1 MFSRK
6 TILILQESTPIEKH
20 MEISHHRILRIPGKI
35 NFPQLKRLPNSL
47 KQNSLHLLKYVKT
60 LGYSEKLDQYELLKL
75 GIFNQLNFFQLLA
88 GILILCTCIFHHQ
101 FPGWACI
108 IAGMPA
114 LINLVVL
121 YLNKRYLHQTAL
133 IAYFIF
139 QPLATSFIFIN
150 SLSLGLD
157 LYFILYGILA
167 VFFLR
172 EIGLMIFSICF
183 SMVNFFILSVVL
195 KQFIYELEKVNNFL
209 YLVNEGVTIVF
220 IFYGL
225 YLIKK
230 ENTAYQFSIL
240 GKNRDLQ
247 HKNVQIQL
255 QANKLKENASLLEK
269 QKEELTEL
277 NALKNKMFSIISH
290 DLKAPMYAMRNFFT
304 EMQQNNLPAKEFK
317 KMIPGIVNDL
327 NYTTGLMDNLLQWAK
342 AQMQAN
348 AVYPQKVD
356 IGNSITETI
365 RLLNRQSAAKQIT
378 IEADTDEGVFGFMDK
393 DMLSLVLR
401 NLISNAIKF
410 TPEKGNIKI
419 GMHENCTIV
428 EVYVQDNGTGIS
440 PEAMKKINGKDFYST
455 KGTASESGTGLGL
468 KLCKEFMARNGGQLY
483 IESKPGKGSTFSF
496 SLPKAVE

>member
-1 MFSRK
+1 
-6 TILILQESTPIEKH
+6 

-35 NFPQLKRLPNSL
+35 TFPQLKRLQNSL
-47 KQNSLHLLKYVKT
+47 KQNLINLLSYIKS
-60 LGYSEKLDQYELLKL
+60 LGYSDALDQYELLKL

-88 GILILCTCIFHHQ
+88 GILVLCTCIFYHQ
-101 FPGWACI
+101 FPGWACV

-114 LINLVVL
+114 CINIVVL
-121 YLNKRYLHQTAL
+121 YLNKRYMHQTAL

-150 SLSLGLD
+150 SMSLGLD

-172 EIGLMIFSICF
+172 EIGLMIFSISF

-195 KQFIYELEKVNNFL
+195 KQFIYELERINNFL

-247 HKNVQIQL
+247 HKNMQIQL
-255 QANKLKENASLLEK
+255 QANKIKENASLLEK
-269 QKEELTEL
+269 QKEELIEL
-277 NALKNKMFSIISH
+277 NALKNKLFSIISH
-290 DLKAPMYAMRNFFT
+290 DLKAPMYAMKNFFS
-304 EMQQNNLPAKEFK
+304 EVQQNNMPVRELK
-317 KMIPGIVNDL
+317 KMIPSVVADL
-327 NYTTGLMDNLLQWAK
+327 TYTTGLMDNLLQWAK
-342 AQMQAN
+342 AQMQSHT
-348 AVYPQKVD
+348 VYPQKVD
-356 IGNSITETI
+356 IGKSIEETLN
-365 RLLNRQSAAKQIT
+365 LLRRQSENKQIV
-378 IEADTDEGVFGFMDK
+378 IESDHAEGVYGFMDK
-393 DMLSLVLR
+393 DMLNLVLR
-401 NLISNAIKF
+401 NLVSNAIKF
-410 TPEKGNIKI
+410 TPQKGNIKI
-419 GMHENCTIV
+419 GVHENCTLV
-428 EVYVQDNGTGIS
+428 EVFVQDNGTGIS
-440 PEAMKKINGKDFYST
+440 PEALKKINGNDFYST

-468 KLCKEFMARNGGQLY
+468 KLCKEFMIRNGGQLY

-496 SLPKAVE
+496 SLPKAV

>member
-1 MFSRK
+1 M
-6 TILILQESTPIEKH
+6 
-20 MEISHHRILRIPGKI
+20 
-35 NFPQLKRLPNSL
+35 
-47 KQNSLHLLKYVKT
+47 
-60 LGYSEKLDQYELLKL
+60 
-75 GIFNQLNFFQLLA
+75 
-88 GILILCTCIFHHQ
+88 
-101 FPGWACI
+101 
-108 IAGMPA
+108 
-114 LINLVVL
+114 
-121 YLNKRYLHQTAL
+121 
-133 IAYFIF
+133 
-139 QPLATSFIFIN
+139 
-150 SLSLGLD
+150 
-157 LYFILYGILA
+157 
-167 VFFLR
+167 
-172 EIGLMIFSICF
+172 
-183 SMVNFFILSVVL
+183 
-195 KQFIYELEKVNNFL
+195 
-209 YLVNEGVTIVF
+209 
-220 IFYGL
+220 
-225 YLIKK
+225 
-230 ENTAYQFSIL
+230 
-240 GKNRDLQ
+240 Q